1 MNNWKQ
7 WSKNYRAR
15 YYAKRDGNEHHVI
28 NEQLMDMGVEV
39 TGDQDLWN
47 LCVADE
53 RGQRWYYHACP
64 CDKCKGKREIDDYV
78 ARRDYERWESD
89 RADSYDDDYDRY
101 YDRYDDDYYDRREHD
116 YKQEL
121 EDKVVALESEVRFL
135 RWYIRQAEE
144 FSSNLHHQIMDNDH
158 LYNRDMV
165 DMAFERLNA
174 EEDKREWI
182 NGGGEY
188 QSGHWYDSP
197 TPPKPSAPKHFR
209 QGKDGEWIQV
219 N

>member
-28 NEQLMDMGVEV
+28 NEQLMDIGAEV

-53 RGQRWYYHACP
+53 RGQRWYYHVCT
-64 CDKCKGKREIDDYV
+64 CDKCKGKREIDEYV
-78 ARRDYERWESD
+78 ARYDWD
-89 RADSYDDDYDRY
+89 DSFDDDYDRY
-101 YDRYDDDYYDRREHD
+101 DDYDYDHRERN

-121 EDKVVALESEVRFL
+121 EDKVAALESEVRFL
-135 RWYIRQAEE
+135 RWYVKQAEE
-144 FSSNLHHQIMDNDH
+144 FSSKIHHQVMDNDH
-158 LYNRDMV
+158 LYNRDRV
-165 DMAFERLNA
+165 DMAYERLNA
-174 EEDKREWI
+174 EKDKKDWL
-182 NGGGEY
+182 NGDEHLFI
-188 QSGHWYDSP
+188 SEVAPPEP
-197 TPPKPSAPKHFR
+197 TQPQVITLHLSRPDE
-209 QGKDGEWIQV
+209 DGESFQI